1 MKSTIIKTL
10 SVAIF
15 AMLMASCGDSSKETK
30 GTLGE
35 KKTELEKL
43 RKESAGL
50 SEKIS
55 KLEAEIA
62 RLDTAAGKNNETGKL
77 ITVAEIVTQNFSH
90 YIELQG
96 RIDAEDISY
105 VTPRGMGGQIKAI
118 YIRQGDQVK
127 KGQLLLKL
135 DDRVI
140 TQQMEQLKTQ
150 LAFAEDIYKRR
161 QDLWKQNIGSE
172 VELLSAKN
180 TVDNLN
186 KQMELVKE
194 QQSMTSV
201 YAEVSGF
208 VNTMN
213 ARIGQVFVGVSG
225 ATPDITI
232 INSNNLK
239 VITDVPE
246 NYISKV
252 GRGSKIEVNVPDI
265 NKLFSSTITF
275 VSASINPASRGFNVE
290 ARLPADASLKPN
302 QIALVRI
309 LDYSAPNAIVVPVNL
324 VQSDEKGKYV
334 FVVSSESGSM
344 IARKKAVSI
353 GQVQGNMV
361 EIKAGLAVGEKL
373 IAEGYQGLYDGQ
385 KVTTTIN

>member
-1 MKSTIIKTL
+1 MKPMLTKTFSL
-10 SVAIF
+10 AVLAFFIT
-15 AMLMASCGDSSKETK
+15 ACGESNKENQ
-30 GTLGE
+30 GILGE
-35 KKTELEKL
+35 KKTQLELLKKESTALAEKIAKLELEIDK
-43 RKESAGL
+43 
-50 SEKIS
+50 
-55 KLEAEIA
+55 
-62 RLDTAAGKNNETGKL
+62 LDTNKAKDNATAKL
-77 ITVAEIVTQNFSH
+77 ISIADIASQNFNH

-96 RIDAEDISY
+96 RVDAEDISY
-105 VTPRGMGGQIKAI
+105 VTPRGMGGQVKAI

-140 TQQMEQLKTQ
+140 SQQMEQLKTQ

-186 KQMELVKE
+186 KQMDLVKE

-213 ARIGQVFVGVSG
+213 ARIGQVFQGVSG
-225 ATPDITI
+225 ITPDITI

-265 NKLFSSTITF
+265 NKSFSSTITF

-290 ARLPADASLKPN
+290 AKLPADASLKPN

-334 FVVSSESGSM
+334 FVASSESGSM
-344 IARKKAVSI
+344 VARKKAVSI

-361 EIKAGLAVGEKL
+361 EIKTGLAVGEKL